1 MDDWLHM
8 SLSLVSAYTSAL
20 ATLCEVFQAFR
31 ADRRRAAFLLVLA
44 WVAFT
49 RVARADATLTEALQ
63 QALPGMPPEVVQHLL
78 QEKVILLSEADPRPP
93 GEPAQVQ
100 ALILFAKPE
109 RRVFQLLLQTARQTE
124 YRPDL
129 KRAEAVE
136 RFPDGEVDVQEMR
149 IMLMRISYWLRYHW
163 DPATGR
169 ISWELDPRFPND
181 LRVEDGSW
189 QLEAVD
195 ADHTIG
201 RLATRVDVGPELP
214 SFLQEL
220 ATRKN
225 LPQTLE
231 QCRRWIDSD
240 GRYRP

>member
-1 MDDWLHM
+1 
-8 SLSLVSAYTSAL
+8 
-20 ATLCEVFQAFR
+20 
-31 ADRRRAAFLLVLA
+31 
-44 WVAFT
+44 
-49 RVARADATLTEALQ
+49 
-63 QALPGMPPEVVQHLL
+63 
-78 QEKVILLSEADPRPP
+78 
-93 GEPAQVQ
+93 
-100 ALILFAKPE
+100 
-109 RRVFQLLLQTARQTE
+109 
-124 YRPDL
+124 
-129 KRAEAVE
+129 
-136 RFPDGEVDVQEMR
+136 
-149 IMLMRISYWLRYHW
+149 MLMRISYWLRYHW